1 MRFFKKGKILAP
13 AILIFLVLGF
23 SKEASAGG
31 IILNDLNGKT
41 VNLSDYKG
49 KPMILFFWTTWCP
62 HCRKEIKA
70 LNQKYLQMEK
80 EGIIVFAVNIG
91 EPDYTVRRFFM
102 KDALGF
108 KVLLDKDGAAADKYN
123 VIGVPT
129 YIFLDKAGQIISD
142 EHALPDDYERLLF
155 NPNRAIEMSTE
166 TAK

>member
-1 MRFFKKGKILAP
+1 MRLSILAS

-23 SKEASAGG
+23 SKAVSAGD

-41 VNLSDYKG
+41 VNLSGYKE
-49 KPMILFFWTTWCP
+49 KPMVLFFWTTWCP

-70 LNQKYLQMEK
+70 LNQKYIQMEK

-91 EPDYTVRRFFM
+91 EPDYTVERFLM

-108 KVLLDKDGAAADKYN
+108 KVLLDKDGAAANKYN

-129 YIFLDKAGQIISD
+129 YIFLDKAGEVISD
-142 EHALPDDYERLLF
+142 GHVLPDDYGRLF
-155 NPNRAIEMSTE
+155 KRNGE
-166 TAK
+166 